1 MKRQIKQNTLTY
13 LLIFISTISSGF
25 KSIKPELPE
34 IFNQIHGNLSLQFAT
49 FDGAHLKKSKSI
61 DPEKLPAGNKIE
73 FETAV
78 FNIKTSVQK
87 DETQVGAYQLTIK
100 AKLLKGEIDNFSL
113 GLKIDFNPWS
123 VKNYVLMPGAAYNGN
138 RYKAVRYQRKH
149 LIETVKCSPD
159 MEPVMTT
166 VPRLQIGNEKSFMDF
181 LSGDMSAP
189 SFGVHFQGIK
199 KGFFI
204 VTEQGT
210 KYGDYSYKIEESDN
224 RDKASFLLRMPAL
237 REDSVQL
244 GREGFYPSPDRGA
257 RLKEGDSIEISCLL
271 YFFDA
276 PEEQSLFDRY
286 VQIRKK
292 IGTRVHPNHIPYS
305 AAWNIQEAKYN
316 EQNWVE
322 KYGYYSVGMRESR
335 SQDWQ
340 TAWVGG
346 LNTVYPLLVNG
357 NQTTRERAL
366 RTFDFVLDNASP
378 SGLLYGTF
386 YNGEWL
392 GKNGYAFMRYQA
404 DGLYFLVKSLMLYQ
418 QIYPEKTLPGNWY
431 NGTKKL
437 ADALAK
443 IFTENG
449 QFGQH
454 LNYQT
459 GAIVAGGTASG
470 GIAIGALALS
480 SHFFGQ
486 PGYLQVAKAAG
497 DYYNSNFIQKGL
509 TNGGPGDI
517 FQAPDSESAF
527 GLLESYVVLYE
538 ITQDPK
544 WLKIAKDIANQCA
557 SWVVSYDYRF
567 PHHSTFNNLGMLT
580 NGTVIANVQNKHSAP
595 GICSLSGNSLL
606 KLYRYTNDETYL
618 ELIAD
623 ISRAIPQYMSR
634 TDRPIPDVRPNQ
646 RWPVMPPGW
655 INERVNMSDWEER
668 GTPGDIKRG
677 EIFGGSTWSEVAC
690 MLTYAE
696 LPGIYISK
704 DKGQVTVL
712 DNFEAEVI
720 NKTSHSME
728 IKIYN
733 PSDFDAKV
741 KVMSE
746 SSDAKKK
753 VLPLNYFSTFEIMD
767 IKAKE
772 SKILRYNL

>member
-1 MKRQIKQNTLTY
+1 MNQKTLLY
-13 LLIFISTISSGF
+13 FLFFILIISFGF
-25 KSIKPELPE
+25 TSNKSELPD
-34 IFNQIHGNLSLQFAT
+34 IFNQIHGNLSLQLAT
-49 FDGAHLKKSKSI
+49 FDGAHLKKSKHI
-61 DPEKLPAGNKIE
+61 DSEKLPVGNKIE
-73 FETAV
+73 FENAI
-78 FNIKTSVQK
+78 FNIKTTVQK
-87 DETQVGAYQLTIK
+87 VEAQGGAYRLTIR
-100 AKLLKGEIDNFSL
+100 AKLLKGEIDNFSM
-113 GLKIDFNPWS
+113 GLKIDFSHWS
-123 VKNYVLMPGAAYNGN
+123 VNNYVLMPGAVYNGN
-138 RYKAVRYQRKH
+138 RYKAVRFQRKH
-149 LIETVKCSPD
+149 LVATTECSPD

-166 VPRLQIGNEKSFMDF
+166 VPRLQIGNERSFLDF
-181 LSGDMSAP
+181 LSGDMSTP
-189 SFGVHFQGIK
+189 SFGVQFKSIK

-204 VTEQGT
+204 ATEQGT
-210 KYGDYSYKIEESDN
+210 NYGDYSYKIEESDN

-257 RLKEGDSIEISCLL
+257 SLKEGDSIEISCLL
-271 YFFDA
+271 YFFNA
-276 PEEQSLFDRY
+276 PQEQSLFDRF

-292 IGTRVHPNHIPYS
+292 IGTRVLPNQIPYS
-305 AAWNIQEAKYN
+305 AAWNLQEAKYN

-346 LNTVYPLLVNG
+346 LNTVFPLLVNG
-357 NQTTRERAL
+357 NETTRERAL
-366 RTFDFVLDNASP
+366 RTFDFVLNNPSP
-378 SGLLYGTF
+378 SGLLYGAF
-386 YNGEWL
+386 YNGEWYE
-392 GKNGYAFMRYQA
+392 KNGYAFMRYQA
-404 DGLYFLVKSLMLYQ
+404 DGLYFLAKSLLFCQ
-418 QIYPEKTLPGNWY
+418 QTYPEKTLSAYWLA
-431 NGTKKL
+431 GTERL

-443 IFTENG
+443 VFTENG

-459 GAIVAGGTASG
+459 GEIIAGGTASG
-470 GIAIGALALS
+470 GTAIGALALCS
-480 SHFFGQ
+480 QLFEKS
-486 PGYLQVAKAAG
+486 GYLQVAKSAG
-497 DYYNSNFIQKGL
+497 DYYYINFIQKGL

-538 ITQDPK
+538 VTHDPK
-544 WLKIAKDIANQCA
+544 WLKIAKEIANQCA
-557 SWVVSYDYRF
+557 SWVVSYDFRF
-567 PHHSTFNNLGMLT
+567 PAKSTFHKLGMLT

-634 TDRPIPDVRPNQ
+634 ADRPIPDVRRNQ
-646 RWPVMPPGW
+646 RWPIMPPGW

-720 NKTSHSME
+720 NKTARF
-728 IKIYN
+728 IDVKISN
-733 PSDFDAKV
+733 PSAFDAKV
-741 KVMSE
+741 KVMCE
-746 SSDAKKK
+746 NSDERSK
-753 VLPLNYFSTFEIMD
+753 VLPLTYIKAFEILN